1 MGEITSNGDYEN
13 RIIESASNNVSKS
26 SSESDNTQI
35 IENNNII
42 ETLNNSNVEEPVI
55 LDTNCKS
62 PKIDKAW
69 CNVDSKNI
77 IEGSRRNL

>member
-1 MGEITSNGDYEN
+1 MK
-13 RIIESASNNVSKS
+13 ESVSNNVSQS
-26 SSESDNTQI
+26 GSGSDNTQI